1 MVTAG
6 SIASRRGIPTADKT
20 HEVALS
26 VVGNSA
32 PERCFFLNKVKY
44 TSLKKSLT
52 TIPVKLKP
60 GKSQTFEL
68 VAPAN
73 GKADKN
79 AIIANGSFDDN
90 YAAEK
95 SLIQTLMSRLT
106 MPVALPDA
114 VEITIEGDKNDGA
127 TLLTSLIAWI
137 ISQMLRLRAANLSA
151 LTLNR
156 VRRLSLAVQRKFV
169 SDLLNS
175 LTIQQKGDCLTLFH
189 LLDRFSF

>member
-1 MVTAG
+1 MEVSILVAPNLPREMVTAG

-95 SLIQTLMSRLT
+95 SLIQTRMSRLT

-114 VEITIEGDKNDGA
+114 VEITIEGDKNDGRYIIDIPYCVDNIADVKVEGGKLISLDSKSGKAVVSGGA
-127 TLLTSLIAWI
+127 TKIRVGLI
-137 ISQMLRLRAANLSA
+137 
-151 LTLNR
+151 
-156 VRRLSLAVQRKFV
+156 K
-169 SDLLNS
+169 
-175 LTIQQKGDCLTLFH
+175 
-189 LLDRFSF
+189 